1 VRRIFHGYQEQPV
14 HSSDFSKIFMLLENW
29 ISVVPSNKD
38 HGPTSTPISVAISP
52 ESPEKEPF
60 YLLVWFANVNIC
72 LFGMEI
78 SMVY

>member
-1 VRRIFHGYQEQPV
+1 VLSRTTRSFFRLQ
-14 HSSDFSKIFMLLENW
+14 DFYVNGNW

-38 HGPTSTPISVAISP
+38 HGPTSTSISVAISP

-60 YLLVWFANVNIC
+60 NLLVWFAIVNIC